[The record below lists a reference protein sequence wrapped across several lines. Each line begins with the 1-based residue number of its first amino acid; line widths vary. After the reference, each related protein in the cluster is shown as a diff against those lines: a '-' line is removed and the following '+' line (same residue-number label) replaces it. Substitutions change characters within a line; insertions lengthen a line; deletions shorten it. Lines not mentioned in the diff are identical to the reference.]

1 MIRQNRKF
9 LGNGLRFRERFSGAM
24 ILCLGLVM
32 AIFSYNVEA
41 EAHAK
46 HEFVGQIIAVSGLG
60 GAEYSISRVDPTE
73 LGFHIDYMTD
83 DDVAFGKFGP
93 YMALES
99 RRLGCCFGSQS
110 ACAKEYDG
118 TVVYADTLDPNSFLG
133 VSYRNECS
141 IFGCKYKFAD
151 VIKVKFE
158 GNNAKNQ

>member
-1 MIRQNRKF
+1 MTQKNRKF
-9 LGNGLRFRERFSGAM
+9 QGAGLRFRERFSSVI

-46 HEFVGQIIAVSGLG
+46 HGFASYIVAVSGQ
-60 GAEYSISRVDPTE
+60 GAKEYSVSRVDPTE

-83 DDVAFGKFGP
+83 DDGALGSLGS

-99 RRLGCCFGSQS
+99 RRLGCCFGAKK
-110 ACAKEYDG
+110 ACATEYDG
-118 TVVYADTLDPNSFLG
+118 TVVYKDILSPNSFLG

-151 VIKVKFE
+151 VLQVKFE
-158 GNNAKNQ
+158 EKNAKNQ